1 MGNGLAGI
9 QWPSITVVVP
19 SYQQAA
25 FLEETLRSVLLQG
38 YPNLELLVMDG
49 GSTDGSVEIIRR
61 YDKWIDGWVAEKD
74 GGQTAAI
81 NKGWRRAKGECLTWL
96 NSDDVLAPN
105 WARETARVLSSEPD
119 VDIAYCDVQTIDVDS
134 RPLWVYPGQTPT
146 IEQMVIYWKT
156 TFAQQGFLMRRR
168 VLDACGPLDEQ
179 RQFAMDTEYWLRL
192 LSAGRKFRHVP
203 QILGRV
209 RLHGATKT
217 SMMHDVHVADLVE
230 VTSDFCQKAPP
241 EMRDLADRAR
251 RRLQWNVAHA
261 KYDGRV
267 HVEARKA
274 ALRYMRE
281 GGWRVLPQASAMVVL
296 SCLGEPGHKALA
308 MFRRLRS
315 ST

>member
-1 MGNGLAGI
+1 VGNGLAGI